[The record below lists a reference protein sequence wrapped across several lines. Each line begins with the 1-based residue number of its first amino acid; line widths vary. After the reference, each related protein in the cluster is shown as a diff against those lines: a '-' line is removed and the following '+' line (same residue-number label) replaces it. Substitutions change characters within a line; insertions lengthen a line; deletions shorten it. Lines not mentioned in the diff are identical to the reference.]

1 MSRKHKTVKLEGRA
15 LEIARRI
22 QAVHQEA
29 RAKLQALEEEYRR
42 NTQAV
47 GQEAQN
53 QFNDLWPELM
63 VAAGLSPAEVGQRTL
78 DASYVDEHGLAFL
91 SSKREDEEDAH
102 PLALLYDLL
111 QSLSATKH

>member
-1 MSRKHKTVKLEGRA
+1 MSHKHKTVKLVGRA

-29 RAKLQALEEEYRR
+29 HAKRQALEEEYHR
-42 NTQAV
+42 NAQAI

-63 VAAGLSPAEVGQRTL
+63 VAAGLSPAEVGQWTV
-78 DASYVDEHGLAFL
+78 DASYLDEHGLAFL
-91 SSKREDEEDAH
+91 SKCDDEEDAH
-102 PLALLYDLL
+102 TLADMGDML
-111 QSLSATKH
+111 QSMSAMKH